1 MLIWVMMF
9 RRVLLT
15 LPSLVILVG
24 IFIVSHQPRIEL
36 PELSIWQMDKFL
48 HIIAYFVLG
57 CTLAMAVEGNFKGMK
72 RNAKIWMVVIVGA
85 LYAIADEIHQSYVPG
100 RSSDIFDIIAD
111 FIGIGL
117 SVLLFNKIVG
127 LIKRLKLSKN

>member
-1 MLIWVMMF
+1 MMF

>member
-1 MLIWVMMF
+1 M
-9 RRVLLT
+9 T